1 MNIFLLCKK
10 GEEMDNKSMIEALK
24 ALLIDSYA
32 LYFKTQNYH
41 WNVQGPEF
49 SSLHLLFEE
58 QYQDLAI
65 SIDTVAELIRGL
77 NQKVPGL
84 FALNFPYPK
93 TSINPPN
100 EHAPSNQM
108 ITELIHDYLAIE
120 KTLRMGLAE
129 AEKND
134 DQVIADFM
142 IERLTVCRKSLWKLK
157 SSL

>member
-1 MNIFLLCKK
+1 MH
-10 GEEMDNKSMIEALK
+10 NKSMIEALK
-24 ALLIDSYA
+24 KLLIDSYA

-41 WNVQGPEF
+41 WNVHGPEF

-84 FALNFPYPK
+84 FALNSPYPK
-93 TSINPPN
+93 TNINPPN
-100 EHAPSNQM
+100 EMAVASQM
-108 ITELIHDYLAIE
+108 VQELSADYLAIE
-120 KTLRMGLAE
+120 KTLKIGLAE
-129 AEKND
+129 AEKID